1 MPTVTYIG
9 VEGFRRR
16 RDMAGEWDRGV
27 SVGVSQAWLDEWRFT
42 VDDLKMFRIEG
53 DNTDDLIDEVD
64 DGMPDSGWTKKQL
77 AAWLKDKSIATTGYM
92 TKTKML
98 AMAGNVLNPEPTET
112 PDEEPEMVEES
123 KGDEE

>member
-16 RDMAGEWDRGV
+16 RDMSGEWDRGV
-27 SVGVSQAWLDEWRFT
+27 SVEVSQAWLDKWQLT
-42 VDDLKMFRIEG
+42 LDPKMFRIEG
-53 DNTDDLIDEVD
+53 DNPDDLIGKDN